1 MGLIEDKFLRL
12 TKQLYPRGRA
22 WKLFNNSWFE
32 RLHIGLAQSEARA
45 YRDSVAILNSILPD
59 NDAFT
64 TDDATDWERRLGLIN
79 NPLVSLADRKLAILR
94 KMNHP
99 GTIKARQHYL
109 YIQGQLQAAG
119 FDVYVYE
126 NFGGELPADFIVIP
140 EISALDEASLDEFN
154 LGDATTVYPELFG
167 VPNLDEFNLDEFNL
181 DEEVYLN
188 KIVNSIPTE
197 ADSYFNIGETARA
210 TFFIGG
216 FPQGSFANVP
226 LIRRDEFRK
235 LILTLKPVQN
245 VGYLLINYTT

>member
-1 MGLIEDKFLRL
+1 MFESRFLLL

-32 RLHIGLAQSEARA
+32 RLHKGLAVSESRA
-45 YRDSVAILNSILPD
+45 YGDAVAILNSILPD
-59 NDAFT
+59 NDNFT
-64 TDDATDWERRLGLIN
+64 AEDATDWERRLGLIN
-79 NPLVSLADRKLAILR
+79 NPLVDLADRKLAIIR

-126 NFGGELPADFIVIP
+126 NFGELLPADFIVIDGIG
-140 EISALDEASLDEFN
+140 ELDEYELDELE
-154 LGDATTVYPELFG
+154 LGDATTVYPDLFA
-167 VPNLDEFNLDEFNL
+167 VPDLDSFDLGDFDLDG
-181 DEEVYLN
+181 DVYLN
-188 KIVNSIPTE
+188 LIVNNIPTE
-197 ADSYFNIGETARA
+197 ADSYFDIGQTARA

-216 FPQGSFANVP
+216 FPQGTFANVP
-226 LIRRDEFRK
+226 LVRRDEFRK

-245 VGYLLINYTT
+245 VGYLLINYT

>member
-1 MGLIEDKFLRL
+1 MGLIEDKFLQL
-12 TKQLYPRGRA
+12 TKQLYPRARA
-22 WKLFNNSWFE
+22 FKLFKNSWFE

-59 NDAFT
+59 NDGFT
-64 TDDATDWERRLGLIN
+64 AADATDWERRLGLIN
-79 NPLVSLADRKLAILR
+79 NPLVPLADRKLAILR

-126 NFGGELPADFIVIP
+126 NFAGEQPADFIVIP
-140 EISALDEASLDEFN
+140 EIAALNEANLDEFN

-167 VPNLDEFNLDEFNL
+167 FPNLDEFNLGEFNL
-181 DEEVYLN
+181 NDAVYLN
-188 KIVNSIPTE
+188 VIVNSIPTE
-197 ADSYFNIGETARA
+197 ADSYFDIGQTSRA

-216 FPQGSFANVP
+216 FPQGSFADVP

>member
-1 MGLIEDKFLRL
+1 MFEGRFLQL

-32 RLHIGLAQSEARA
+32 RLHKGLAVSESRA
-45 YRDSVAILNSILPD
+45 YGDAVAILNSILPD
-59 NDAFT
+59 NDNFT
-64 TDDATDWERRLGLIN
+64 AEDATDWERRLGLIN
-79 NPLVSLADRKLAILR
+79 NPLVDLADRKLAIIR

-126 NFGGELPADFIVIP
+126 NFGELLPADFIVIP
-140 EISALDEASLDEFN
+140 EIASLDEANLDEFN
-154 LGDATTVYPELFG
+154 LGDTTTVYPELFG
-167 VPNLDEFNLDEFNL
+167 FANLDEFNLGEFNL

-188 KIVNSIPTE
+188 KIVNNIPTQ
-197 ADSYFNIGETARA
+197 ADSFFDIGQTSRA

-216 FPQGSFANVP
+216 FPQGTFANVP
-226 LIRRDEFRK
+226 LVRRDEFRK

-245 VGYLLINYTT
+245 VGYLLINYT

>member
-1 MGLIEDKFLRL
+1 MFEGRFLQL

-32 RLHIGLAQSEARA
+32 RLHKGLAVSESRA
-45 YRDSVAILNSILPD
+45 YGDAVAILNSILPD
-59 NDAFT
+59 NDNFT
-64 TDDATDWERRLGLIN
+64 AEDATDWERRLGLIN
-79 NPLVSLADRKLAILR
+79 NPLVDLADRKLAIIR

-126 NFGGELPADFIVIP
+126 NFGELLPADFIVIP
-140 EISALDEASLDEFN
+140 EIASLDEANLDEFN
-154 LGDATTVYPELFG
+154 LGDTTTVYPELFG
-167 VPNLDEFNLDEFNL
+167 FANLDEFNLGEFNL

-188 KIVNSIPTE
+188 KIVNNIPTE
-197 ADSYFNIGETARA
+197 ADSFFDIGQTSRA

-216 FPQGSFANVP
+216 FPQGTFANVP

-245 VGYLLINYTT
+245 VGYLLINYT

>member
-1 MGLIEDKFLRL
+1 MFEDKFLTL

-32 RLHIGLAQSEARA
+32 RLHKGLAQSEARV
-45 YRDSVAILNSILPD
+45 YSDSIAILNSILPD
-59 NDAFT
+59 NDNFT
-64 TDDATDWERRLGLIN
+64 ADDATDWERRLGLIN
-79 NPLVSLADRKLAILR
+79 SPLVPLADRKLAILR

-109 YIQGQLQAAG
+109 YIEGQLQAAG

-126 NFGGELPADFIVIP
+126 NFGELLPADFIVIP
-140 EISALDEASLDEFN
+140 DIASLDEANLDEFN
-154 LGDATTVYPELFG
+154 LGDATTVYPNLFG
-167 VPNLDEFNLDEFNL
+167 LPNLDEFNLGEFNL

-188 KIVNSIPTE
+188 KIVNNIPTE
-197 ADSYFNIGETARA
+197 ADSYFDIGQTARA

-216 FPQGSFANVP
+216 PTAGSFANVP

-245 VGYLLINYTT
+245 VGYLLINYT

>member
-1 MGLIEDKFLRL
+1 MFEGRFLQL

-32 RLHIGLAQSEARA
+32 RLHKGLAVSESRA
-45 YRDSVAILNSILPD
+45 YGDAVAILNSILPD
-59 NDAFT
+59 NDNFT
-64 TDDATDWERRLGLIN
+64 AEDATDWERRLGLIN
-79 NPLVSLADRKLAILR
+79 NPLVDLADRKLAIIR

-126 NFGGELPADFIVIP
+126 NFGELLPADFIVIP
-140 EISALDEASLDEFN
+140 EIASLDEANLDEFN
-154 LGDATTVYPELFG
+154 LGDTTTVYPELFG
-167 VPNLDEFNLDEFNL
+167 FANLDEFNLGEFNL

-188 KIVNSIPTE
+188 KIVNNIPTE
-197 ADSYFNIGETARA
+197 ADSFFDIGQTSRA

-216 FPQGSFANVP
+216 FPQGTFANVP
-226 LIRRDEFRK
+226 LVRRDEFRK

-245 VGYLLINYTT
+245 VGYLLINYT

>member
-1 MGLIEDKFLRL
+1 MFEGRFLQL

-32 RLHIGLAQSEARA
+32 RLHKGLAVSESRA
-45 YRDSVAILNSILPD
+45 YGDAVAILNSILPD
-59 NDAFT
+59 NDNFT
-64 TDDATDWERRLGLIN
+64 AEDATDWERRLGLIN
-79 NPLVSLADRKLAILR
+79 NPLVDLADRKLAIIR

-126 NFGGELPADFIVIP
+126 NFGELLPADFIVIP
-140 EISALDEASLDEFN
+140 EIASLDEANLDEFN

-167 VPNLDEFNLDEFNL
+167 FANLDEFNLGELNL

-188 KIVNSIPTE
+188 KIVNNIPTE
-197 ADSYFNIGETARA
+197 ADSFFDIGQTSRA

-216 FPQGSFANVP
+216 FPQGTFANVP

-245 VGYLLINYTT
+245 VGYLLINYT

>member
-1 MGLIEDKFLRL
+1 MFESRFLLL

-32 RLHIGLAQSEARA
+32 RLHKGLAVSESRA
-45 YRDSVAILNSILPD
+45 YGDAVAILNSILPD
-59 NDAFT
+59 NDNFT
-64 TDDATDWERRLGLIN
+64 AEDATDWERRLGLIN
-79 NPLVSLADRKLAILR
+79 NPLVDLADRKLAIIR

-126 NFGGELPADFIVIP
+126 NFGELLPADFIVIP
-140 EISALDEASLDEFN
+140 EIASLDEANLDEFN
-154 LGDATTVYPELFG
+154 LGDTTTVYPELFG
-167 VPNLDEFNLDEFNL
+167 FANLDEFNLGEFNL

-188 KIVNSIPTE
+188 KIVNNIPTE
-197 ADSYFNIGETARA
+197 ADSFFDIGQTSRA

-216 FPQGSFANVP
+216 FPQGTFANVP

-245 VGYLLINYTT
+245 VGYLLINYT

>member
-1 MGLIEDKFLRL
+1 MFEHKFLLL
-12 TKQLYPRGRA
+12 TKQLYPRARA
-22 WKLFNNSWFE
+22 FKLFNNSWFE
-32 RLHIGLAQSEARA
+32 RLHRGLAVSESRA
-45 YRDSVAILNSILPD
+45 YSDAVAILNSILPD
-59 NDAFT
+59 NDNFT
-64 TDDATDWERRLGLIN
+64 SEDATDWERRLGLIN
-79 NPLVSLADRKLAILR
+79 SPSVPLADRKLAILR

-126 NFGGELPADFIVIP
+126 NFGELLPADFIVIE
-140 EISALDEASLDEFN
+140 EIASLDEANLDEFN

-167 VPNLDEFNLDEFNL
+167 FPNLDELNLDEFNLE
-181 DEEVYLN
+181 EEVYLN
-188 KIVNSIPTE
+188 KIVNNIPTE
-197 ADSYFNIGETARA
+197 ADSFFDIGQTARA

-216 FPQGSFANVP
+216 PTIGSFANVP
-226 LIRRDEFRK
+226 LIRRNEFRK